1 MDARVVSI
9 ESMVRV
15 NCRSWEW
22 VGDVAAAEEEEE
34 EEEEGALN
42 EAVWTN
48 EEAVLV

>member
-1 MDARVVSI
+1 
-9 ESMVRV
+9 MVRV

-22 VGDVAAAEEEEE
+22 VGDVAEEEEE
-34 EEEEGALN
+34 EEEEEALN